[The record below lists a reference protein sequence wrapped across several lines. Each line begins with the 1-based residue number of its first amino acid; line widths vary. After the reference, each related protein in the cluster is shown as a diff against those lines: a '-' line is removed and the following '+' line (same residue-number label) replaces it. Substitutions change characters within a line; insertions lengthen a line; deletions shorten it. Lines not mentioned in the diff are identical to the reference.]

1 MKHTSHPNIRKELH
15 ECFHHCERLLASA
28 LMSDNPPFS
37 QEELAMMKHYAEEIG
52 KISLSHDTF
61 PISEN
66 RQVRGLR
73 ESHTSPLSRGWGGWE
88 HHESGWWNVGK
99 R

>member
-1 MKHTSHPNIRKELH
+1 MKHTSLPNIRKELH

-28 LMSDNPPFS
+28 LMSGNPPFT

-52 KISLSHDTF
+52 KISVSHDKF
-61 PISEN
+61 SGSGDMK
-66 RQVRGLR
+66 VRIPERLN
-73 ESHTSPLSRGWGGWE
+73 SSLNHGWGGWE